1 MNLPQ
6 FSVVPPYLL
15 PYDYSLRDKFLSGMS
30 EASIK
35 FNFSQKRV
43 LITGGTSGMGEAGAT
58 AFVEAGAN
66 VVISGRNRHRAEAII
81 SRLGDARGS
90 IDFIAG
96 DISDS
101 ERCTQVVSESV
112 DALGGLDIVVNSAGI
127 IYHATVEETT
137 DQQWL
142 DTMNVNVSGM
152 FYICRAAIPHLR
164 LSRGTIV
171 NIASDA
177 SLTGSHH
184 LTAYC
189 ASKGAVLQMTRAM
202 ALDYARE
209 GIRIVPICPG
219 DVDTPMLRGEFR
231 DRGLDA
237 EAGLKESAEAVPL
250 NRVCSAEEVAHMV
263 LYACSDSARFIT
275 GYPLVL
281 DGGNRA

>member
-1 MNLPQ
+1 
-6 FSVVPPYLL
+6 
-15 PYDYSLRDKFLSGMS
+15 MS
-30 EASIK
+30 RASIQFD
-35 FNFSQKRV
+35 FNATRV
-43 LITGGTSGMGEAGAT
+43 LITGGTSGMGEACAR

-66 VVISGRNRHRAEAII
+66 VIISGRNRDRASAIVSALAAASGTI
-81 SRLGDARGS
+81 E
-90 IDFIAG
+90 FIGG
-96 DISDS
+96 DIADS
-101 ERCTQVVSESV
+101 KHCAQIVNDS
-112 DALGGLDIVVNSAGI
+112 AALLGGLDIVVNSAGV
-127 IYHATVEETT
+127 IYHATAEHTS
-137 DQQWL
+137 DAQWL
-142 DTMNVNVSGM
+142 ETMNVNVNGM

-164 LSRGTIV
+164 GSRGTII

-177 SLTGSHH
+177 ALSGSYH

-231 DRGLDA
+231 ERGLDA
-237 EAGLKESAEAVPL
+237 DTGLKESAEGVPL
-250 NRVCSAEEVAHMV
+250 NRVGSAKEVAHMV
-263 LYACSDSARFIT
+263 LYACSDSAQFIS